1 MLAVGI
7 FAFLRGWEDYVFVRT
22 LLIGKNNWVIISYL
36 FWVSQDIMGVDY
48 GIVTAVG
55 LMYLLPALVLYI
67 ATQKYLTQM
76 TVGGIKG

>member
-1 MLAVGI
+1 
-7 FAFLRGWEDYVFVRT
+7 
-22 LLIGKNNWVIISYL
+22 
-36 FWVSQDIMGVDY
+36 VSQDIMGVDY

-76 TVGGIKG
+76 TFGGIKG